1 MIANRLWQVRI
12 CRRRHGRP
20 FRARRIPYRGGG
32 AGALGHPASGA
43 ILELL
48 QHCPRSRQLVR
59 ANVVMTALL
68 VDSSTEIDAEFKFG
82 PFGHTLCRHNDID
95 DIEAH
100 LPKHLD
106 SVP

>member
-1 MIANRLWQVRI
+1 
-12 CRRRHGRP
+12 
-20 FRARRIPYRGGG
+20 
-32 AGALGHPASGA
+32 
-43 ILELL
+43 
-48 QHCPRSRQLVR
+48 LVR

-68 VDSSTEIDAEFKFG
+68 VDGSTEIDAEFKFG
-82 PFGHTLCRHNDID
+82 PFGHTSCRRHDLE